1 MANCI
6 SPEFR
11 EKFRGLFRMIHT
23 LRQVFHQHI
32 PYGDDVAKTTGKHEE
47 MENRMHESSFVEAIE
62 NGPRDVTH
70 PFSDNPRN
78 GSCAQ
83 AIE

>member
-1 MANCI
+1 
-6 SPEFR
+6 
-11 EKFRGLFRMIHT
+11 MIHS

-32 PYGDDVAKTTGKHEE
+32 PDGDNVAKTTGKHEE

-62 NGPRDVTH
+62 NGTRDVTY
-70 PFSDNPRN
+70 PFGDNPRN
-78 GSCAQ
+78 GCGAQ